1 MAVPAVDVGGSSTD
15 PPVSIQAG
23 TITFD
28 SDGKL
33 VDPASAVTGITIA
46 GLANGASDITFDWT
60 LYDEQGE
67 GLLTQFNLPSSTS
80 ETFQDGNGA
89 GTLTTFYVLED
100 GTLEGLFSNGETSPL
115 GQVVLSNFTSPQG
128 LVRVGDNLYAR
139 TTQSGE
145 PTIGAAA
152 TGGRGRIQGNAIE
165 MSNVDVAEEFIKLII
180 YQRGYQAN
188 ARVITT
194 SDQIT
199 LETIQLKQ

>member
-1 MAVPAVDVGGSSTD
+1 MPSNRPTKEELLEAVIEFLEKRVMPELDKHTAFHTRV
-15 PPVSIQAG
+15 A
-23 TITFD
+23 
-28 SDGKL
+28 
-33 VDPASAVTGITIA
+33 
-46 GLANGASDITFDWT
+46 ANVLNIVRRE
-60 LYDEQGE
+60 LEQGP
-67 GLLTQFNLPSSTS
+67 GLDAAERDRLKDLL
-80 ETFQDGNGA
+80 GK
-89 GTLTTFYVLED
+89 D

-145 PTIGAAA
+145 PTVGAAA